1 MKFGNKEQICSLK
14 NRINQMLILV
24 KKNDEFDL
32 TVSNVILD
40 IYKDIEDFLLLN
52 NFLVTEQRR
61 GFSLSVLKDRDF
73 QTFIFGTVQ
82 SVVYIIIIVLT
93 KK

>member
-1 MKFGNKEQICSLK
+1 
-14 NRINQMLILV
+14 MLILV